1 MSNLVQTSVEVQE
14 RDGVLVV
21 DSRLIAERLGIE
33 HESFLKTI
41 DTHKASIE
49 EAFGSFRFEI
59 GAKEFLRKDGQKG
72 ASQFKY
78 ALLTEEQATALMT
91 LSRNTPQV
99 VELKINLVRAF
110 SEARKAKSISAVQQ
124 SPLQILHVAVNYCM
138 TEVIQLLGSPSPL
151 LVADSPSV
159 ISGNSCPT
167 LFDNF
172 FKPKALML
180 HAANISRSCSRPHS
194 QRHVLSDSVSA
205 SFRLPQGHCLL
216 LGSKRP
222 ICTKFLPDHAH
233 LYSTIVRNFDQLT
246 SPIAW
251 ARLWFF
257 IIPAMFRFSTQTVWF
272 SRTMRVLTLC
282 RKSLRWLVTFSYRLA
297 SRLRAFSRFLLLL
310 AFLECLYCKYLSRLS
325 DFFRCFGLAI
335 FSPVES
341 VAKSFKPTSMPMV
354 VDSCTGASVGAV
366 SGVSTRTLAKYLFVG
381 VLLMVTVLIFPS
393 NARCSTALT
402 APIFGNSSVF
412 DSHETETPC
421 GNWQDWR
428 SCLDLKRGKPFF
440 ALKNRLYAESKF
452 LSEDCKVWL
461 YTSLNHDVSSDFLS
475 VGSSVMSALQESDSP
490 RCSNA
495 SLRLF
500 KPQLYTQRTQPK
512 CCASAICCG
521 AVGYKRYLKAR
532 SIEQMYDLFSQ
543 QFTDFSTTTKRT
555 SSRYSEAR
563 PVLRSTDR
571 TILMAATKCLISNG

>member
-1 MSNLVQTSVEVQE
+1 M
-14 RDGVLVV
+14 
-21 DSRLIAERLGIE
+21 
-33 HESFLKTI
+33 F
-41 DTHKASIE
+41 
-49 EAFGSFRFEI
+49 
-59 GAKEFLRKDGQKG
+59 
-72 ASQFKY
+72 
-78 ALLTEEQATALMT
+78 
-91 LSRNTPQV
+91 
-99 VELKINLVRAF
+99 
-110 SEARKAKSISAVQQ
+110 
-124 SPLQILHVAVNYCM
+124 
-138 TEVIQLLGSPSPL
+138 
-151 LVADSPSV
+151 
-159 ISGNSCPT
+159 
-167 LFDNF
+167 
-172 FKPKALML
+172 

-194 QRHVLSDSVSA
+194 QRHVLSDSLSA
-205 SFRLPQGHCLL
+205 SLRLPHEHCLL

-233 LYSTIVRNFDQLT
+233 LYSTIVKNFDQLT

-251 ARLWFF
+251 ARVWFF

-272 SRTMRVLTLC
+272 SRTMRLLTLW

-297 SRLRAFSRFLLLL
+297 SRLRAFSRFLPPL
-310 AFLECLYCKYLSRLS
+310 AFLECLYCKYFRRFK

-341 VAKSFKPTSMPMV
+341 VAKSFKPTSTPMV
-354 VDSCTGASVGAV
+354 VDSSTGTSVGTV

-393 NARCSTALT
+393 NARCNTALT

-412 DSHETETPC
+412 SSHETDTPC

-440 ALKNRLYAESKF
+440 ALKNRLYAESK
-452 LSEDCKVWL
+452 LRKDDCKVWL
-461 YTSLNHDVSSDFLS
+461 YTSRNHAVSSDFLS

-500 KPQLYTQRTQPK
+500 NPQLYTQRTQPK
-512 CCASAICCG
+512 CCASKICCG

-532 SIEQMYDLFSQ
+532 SMAQKYDLFSKKL
-543 QFTDFSTTTKRT
+543 TDFSTTTFSTECASLVGASPCPEDGSNRH
-555 SSRYSEAR
+555 YLLAEAQ
-563 PVLRSTDR
+563 
-571 TILMAATKCLISNG
+571 CLISPCLKAGVLRHI

>member
-1 MSNLVQTSVEVQE
+1 
-14 RDGVLVV
+14 
-21 DSRLIAERLGIE
+21 
-33 HESFLKTI
+33 
-41 DTHKASIE
+41 
-49 EAFGSFRFEI
+49 
-59 GAKEFLRKDGQKG
+59 
-72 ASQFKY
+72 
-78 ALLTEEQATALMT
+78 
-91 LSRNTPQV
+91 
-99 VELKINLVRAF
+99 
-110 SEARKAKSISAVQQ
+110 
-124 SPLQILHVAVNYCM
+124 M
-138 TEVIQLLGSPSPL
+138 TEVIRLLGSKSPL

-159 ISGNSCPT
+159 NSGNSCPT
-167 LFDNF
+167 LFDIF

-180 HAANISRSCSRPHS
+180 HAANISRSWSRPHS
-194 QRHVLSDSVSA
+194 HCQTLSASVSA

-216 LGSKRP
+216 EGSKRP
-222 ICTKFLPDHAH
+222 IWMKFLPDHAH

-297 SRLRAFSRFLLLL
+297 SRLRAFSRFLPLL
-310 AFLECLYCKYLSRLS
+310 AFLECLYCKYLRRLS

-341 VAKSFKPTSMPMV
+341 VAKFFKPTSMPMV
-354 VDSCTGASVGAV
+354 VDSSQGNVAGIS
-366 SGVSTRTLAKYLFVG
+366 SDVSTTTLAKYLFVG
-381 VLLMVTVLIFPS
+381 VLLTVTVLIFPS
-393 NARCSTALT
+393 NARCNTALI

-412 DSHETETPC
+412 ASHETETPC

-428 SCLDLKRGKPFF
+428 SCLDLKRGKPFL

-452 LSEDCKVWL
+452 RSDDCKVWL
-461 YTSLNHDVSSDFLS
+461 YTSRNHAVSSDFLS

-500 KPQLYTQRTQPK
+500 SPQLYTQRTQPK
-512 CCASAICCG
+512 CCASKICCG

-532 SIEQMYDLFSQ
+532 SMTQKYNLFSQ
-543 QFTDFSTTTKRT
+543 QFTDFSPITKRT
-555 SSRYSEAR
+555 SPRYVAPR
-563 PVLRSTDR
+563 LAFKATQTVTAQ
-571 TILMAATKCLISNG
+571 AATICLISNG